1 MTLSVMYNISI
12 EGKIMN
18 NKLLK
23 DKRLS
28 KNLTQKELAKQVNIS
43 ERHYQG
49 IELGKRSPSIKLALR
64 LCEILE
70 IDLADL
76 FPRQP

>member
-1 MTLSVMYNISI
+1 
-12 EGKIMN
+12 MN

-23 DKRLS
+23 NHRLS
-28 KNLTQKELAKQVNIS
+28 KNLTQKELAKQLNIS
-43 ERHYQG
+43 ERHYRY
-49 IELGKRSPSIKLALR
+49 IESGKRNPSIKLALR

>member
-1 MTLSVMYNISI
+1 
-12 EGKIMN
+12 MN

-23 DKRLS
+23 KQRLS
-28 KNLTQKELAKQVNIS
+28 KDLTQKELAKQLNIS
-43 ERHYQG
+43 ERHYRY
-49 IELGKRSPSIKLALR
+49 IEAGTRNPSINLALR

-70 IDLADL
+70 IDLTDL

>member
-1 MTLSVMYNISI
+1 
-12 EGKIMN
+12 MN

-23 DKRLS
+23 DHRLS
-28 KNLTQKELAKQVNIS
+28 KSLTQKELAKQLNIS
-43 ERHYQG
+43 ERHYQN
-49 IELGKRSPSIKLALR
+49 IEYGKVNPSIKLALR

>member
-1 MTLSVMYNISI
+1 
-12 EGKIMN
+12 MN

-23 DKRLS
+23 NKRLS

-43 ERHYQG
+43 ERHYRY
-49 IELGKRSPSIKLALR
+49 IESGQRNPSINLALR

>member
-1 MTLSVMYNISI
+1 
-12 EGKIMN
+12 MN

-23 DKRLS
+23 NHRLS

-43 ERHYQG
+43 ERHYQN
-49 IELGKRSPSIKLALR
+49 IEYGKANPSISLALR
-64 LCEILE
+64 LCDILE
-70 IDLADL
+70 IDLTDL

>member
-1 MTLSVMYNISI
+1 
-12 EGKIMN
+12 MN

-23 DKRLS
+23 NKRLS

-43 ERHYQG
+43 EHHYQRLEYG
-49 IELGKRSPSIKLALR
+49 TRNPSINLALR
-64 LCEILE
+64 LCDILE
-70 IDLADL
+70 IDLTDL

>member
-1 MTLSVMYNISI
+1 
-12 EGKIMN
+12 MN

-23 DKRLS
+23 NHRLS

-43 ERHYQG
+43 ERHYRY
-49 IELGKRSPSIKLALR
+49 IESGNRNPSINLALR
-64 LCEILE
+64 LCDILE
-70 IDLADL
+70 MDLTDL

>member
-1 MTLSVMYNISI
+1 MFLYNKDI

-23 DKRLS
+23 NHRLS

-43 ERHYQG
+43 ERHYRY
-49 IELGKRSPSIKLALR
+49 IESGNRNPSISLALR
-64 LCEILE
+64 LCDILE
-70 IDLADL
+70 IDLTDL